1 MQDTFK
7 IPKLKGSLNY
17 DIQSIRIQ
25 AIRIDKGF
33 TRYIAEDLAIY
44 TNSIEQLEEEALKTT
59 AIIKLALED
68 GPLLQTRFI
77 TNPYTLWITLENLYK
92 AKGISSEFILSKEL
106 IKTTLDYYR
115 GNLEDYINAFKRIV
129 NNLESREIILPKK
142 FIIAL
147 LLNYVFH
154 KRVSNLSESATLNL
168 RTTCA
173 Q

>member
-1 MQDTFK
+1 M
-7 IPKLKGSLNY
+7 LK
-17 DIQSIRIQ
+17 
-25 AIRIDKGF
+25 
-33 TRYIAEDLAIY
+33 
-44 TNSIEQLEEEALKTT
+44 
-59 AIIKLALED
+59 
-68 GPLLQTRFI
+68 
-77 TNPYTLWITLENLYK
+77 NLYK
-92 AKGISSEFILSKEL
+92 AKEFSSEFLISKEL
-106 IKTTLDYYR
+106 INTTLDYYR
-115 GNLEDYINAFKRIV
+115 DNVEDYINAFKRIV